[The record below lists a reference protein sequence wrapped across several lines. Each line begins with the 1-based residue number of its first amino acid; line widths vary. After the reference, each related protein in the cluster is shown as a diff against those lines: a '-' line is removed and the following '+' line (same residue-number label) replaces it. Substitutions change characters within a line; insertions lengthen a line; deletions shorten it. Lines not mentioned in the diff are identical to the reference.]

1 MQQYGPDMTK
11 PNEPASKPET
21 LRDRNRARTRQAI
34 LDACVEIELFH
45 GGAVRP
51 EIFTFARI
59 AEVAGV
65 SERTVY
71 RTFPSRAELDRAMQA
86 ERTILHGVEPGDPLT
101 DRPRVIREITR
112 RWSERHPEPL
122 TDPRVDEWSDD
133 YPASIAAR
141 ERRDEELLARVR
153 KVVGRKVPDRQARAV
168 TAALHSTISVASIV
182 ASAMRW
188 NLTLAEAGEA
198 HAWMLETLIDA
209 IEHEP
214 LPPWEVPG

>member
-1 MQQYGPDMTK
+1 MTK
-11 PNEPASKPET
+11 PDEPPQTET

-51 EIFTFARI
+51 EMSTFARI

-71 RTFPSRAELDRAMQA
+71 RMFPSRAELDRALQEQGTLTRGIA
-86 ERTILHGVEPGDPLT
+86 FGDVLT
-101 DRPRVIREITR
+101 DRPRVVREITR
-112 RWSERHPEPL
+112 RWNERHPARL
-122 TDPRVDEWSDD
+122 SDARLED
-133 YPASIAAR
+133 WDGDFPASIAAR
-141 ERRDEELLARVR
+141 GQRDEELLTRVR
-153 KVVGRKVPDRQARAV
+153 KLLGRKVPDRQARAV
-168 TAALHSTISVASIV
+168 TAALHSTVSIATIV

-198 HAWMLETLIDA
+198 HTWMLETLIDA
-209 IEHEP
+209 IEREP
-214 LPPWEVPG
+214 LPPWEIPDEPDH